1 MNTYGPDSSVSL
13 TAITGNL
20 NIAMPQTYALTL
32 SALWT
37 SGLNYPASFAA
48 VAASGDITTKG
59 LVTNLTAI
67 NPALPGIV
75 LTGSMTGSFELLAE
89 GSIDLTGGY
98 FLPTNGITKPT
109 FAPSISAGPSLL
121 DTAFDPYQPN
131 NGMTG
136 AFASSV
142 LAHQDDHDTNPAR
155 IYAASGD
162 ISAVATTINKVT
174 RTTTGKVVSVTPV
187 SYARVELNRPAEIY
201 AGRDILNLNLIAQN
215 VAADDVTKIQAGRDI
230 LYNYTGATL
239 NQEVT
244 LGGPGLQIAGPGFLV
259 VQAGRDLGPFLPATR
274 DSSAFTQGQEGI
286 ASVGNASF
294 WPVGNQYVSTG
305 SSGLYDTQLLGAF
318 AATTK
323 KRNELL
329 PGTGAD
335 IITMFGVANGINY
348 DGYSTLNPATKQPVL
363 HPGVIDTYINP
374 ANAST
379 VAHNYISELK
389 AFLTRIGKLA
399 SADVDD
405 AAAWSIFQSLPK
417 DLQHVFAD
425 QVFFAE
431 LKAVGQA
438 QAVTSGRYQRGYEA
452 INTMFPADFGYT
464 QNALGGGTNGANTL
478 KHTGDLDLLHAT
490 IQTKLGG
497 DISIFGPGGTIRV
510 GSLAL
515 EPNNL
520 LKPNDLGILTLGVG
534 DINTFTD
541 GSVLVNSSRVM
552 TQQGGDILMW
562 SSNGDLDAGRGAQ
575 TTLSFPPLQ
584 VVFDSND
591 YQSVDLGG
599 LVSGAGIAV
608 VQSSKVAKKS
618 NAFLLAP
625 RGTVDAGEAGIRVSG
640 NLVIAAV
647 QVVNAGNIQVGGTTT
662 GVPTVTAPNIG
673 ALSAASNTAGAAAK
687 SAEPPTA
694 SGNNDRASVFIVE
707 VVGYGGGDNG
717 GQDTNSSS
725 GNGQGTKSDDQE
737 RKQP

>member
-1 MNTYGPDSSVSL
+1 MNTYGPDSAVNL
-13 TAITGNL
+13 TAITGSL
-20 NIAMPQTYALTL
+20 NIAMPQTVATTN
-32 SALWT
+32 WIT
-37 SGLNYPASFAA
+37 GVTYPASFTA
-48 VAASGDITTKG
+48 VAVSGDITTKG
-59 LVTNLTAI
+59 LVTN
-67 NPALPGIV
+67 NPQITPAMPGII
-75 LTGSMTGSFELLAE
+75 LTGSERGTFNLIAQGSV
-89 GSIDLTGGY
+89 DLTGG
-98 FLPTNGITKPT
+98 FVMTGTNVS
-109 FAPSISAGPSLL
+109 APAISAGPSLL

-131 NGMTG
+131 SGMTG
-136 AFASSV
+136 AFASSI
-142 LAHQDDHDTNPAR
+142 LAHQDDHDTNPVR
-155 IYAASGD
+155 IYAVAGD
-162 ISAVATTINKVT
+162 ISAVATTTSSVT
-174 RTTTGKVVSVTPV
+174 RGPSGKIISATPV
-187 SYARVELNRPAEIY
+187 SYARVELNRPAKIY

-215 VAADDVTKIQAGRDI
+215 VAPDDVTTILAGRD
-230 LYNYTGATL
+230 LVYNYVGASANAS
-239 NQEVT
+239 NQVVT

-259 VQAGRDLGPFLPATR
+259 VQAGRDLGPFLPVTR
-274 DSSAFTQGQEGI
+274 DSSTFTQGQEGI
-286 ASVGNASF
+286 ASVGNASL
-294 WPVGNQYVSTG
+294 WPVGNRYVSQG
-305 SSGLYDTQLLGAF
+305 SSGIYDTQLLGSFTAI
-318 AATTK
+318 TK

-335 IITMFGVANGINY
+335 IITMFGTANGINY
-348 DGYSTLNPATKQPVL
+348 NGYSTVDPVTNQSVL

-374 ANAST
+374 DNAANVT
-379 VAHNYISELK
+379 HNYISELK
-389 AFLTRIGKLA
+389 DFLTRIGKSFA
-399 SADVDD
+399 SDAD
-405 AAAWSIFQSLPK
+405 AWSVFQSLPK

-438 QAVTSGRYQRGYEA
+438 QTGSSGRYQRGYEA

-464 QNALGGGTNGANTL
+464 QNTLGGGSNGANTL
-478 KHTGDLDLLHAT
+478 VHTGDLDLLHAT

-515 EPNNL
+515 EPNSL

-534 DINTFTD
+534 NINTFTD
-541 GSVLVNSSRVM
+541 ASVLVNSSRVM

-584 VVFDSND
+584 VVFNADD

-608 VQSSKVAKKS
+608 VQSSKLAKKS
-618 NAFLLAP
+618 NAYLLAP

-640 NLVIAAV
+640 NLTIAAV
-647 QVVNAGNIQVGGTTT
+647 TVVNAGNIQVGGTAT

-717 GQDTNSSS
+717 GQDS
-725 GNGQGTKSDDQE
+725 GNGQGNKSDDQE

>member
-1 MNTYGPDSSVSL
+1 MNTYGPDSGVSL

-20 NIAMPQTYALTL
+20 NIAMPQTVAI
-32 SALWT
+32 T
-37 SGLNYPASFAA
+37 SWSTGASIGVTYPASFTA

-59 LVTNLTAI
+59 LVPSNPQITLTM
-67 NPALPGIV
+67 PGIV
-75 LTGSMTGSFELLAE
+75 LTGSERGTFELLAQ
-89 GSIDLTGGY
+89 GSIDLTGG
-98 FLPTNGITKPT
+98 FVLAGTSAA
-109 FAPSISAGPSLL
+109 APAISAGPSLL

-142 LAHQDDHDTNPAR
+142 LAHQDDHNTNPAR
-155 IYAASGD
+155 IYAVSGN
-162 ISAVATTINKVT
+162 ISAVATTKSNIPSGPIT
-174 RTTTGKVVSVTPV
+174 SATPTDYV
-187 SYARVELNRPAEIY
+187 RVELNRPAKIY
-201 AGRDILNLNLIAQN
+201 AGGDIINLNMIAQN
-215 VAADDVTKIQAGRDI
+215 VAADDVTTIEAGRDI
-230 LYNYTGATL
+230 LYSYTNALASNDRGK
-239 NQEVT
+239 V

-259 VQAGRDLGPFLPATR
+259 VQAGRDLGPFLPVTR
-274 DSSAFTQGQEGI
+274 DSSTYTQGQEGI
-286 ASVGNASF
+286 ASVGNASL
-294 WPVGNQYVSTG
+294 WPVGNRYVSQG
-305 SSGLYDTQLLGAF
+305 SSGLYDVQLLGPVS
-318 AATTK
+318 ATTK

-348 DGYSTLNPATKQPVL
+348 NGYSTIDPATNQSVY
-363 HPGVIDTYINP
+363 HPGVIDAYIDP
-374 ANAST
+374 ANASL
-379 VAHNYISELK
+379 VAHNYIGELK
-389 AFLTRIGKLA
+389 DFLTQVGSPA
-399 SADVDD
+399 TSD
-405 AAAWSIFQSLPK
+405 AGALSIFRSLPT

-438 QAVTSGRYQRGYEA
+438 PTDTAGRYQRGYEA

-464 QNALGGGTNGANTL
+464 QNALSGGANGANLL

-497 DISIFGPGGTIRV
+497 NISIFGPGGTIRV

-541 GSVLVNSSRVM
+541 SSVLVNSSRVM

-584 VVFDSND
+584 VVFNSDD

-608 VQSSKVAKKS
+608 VQSSKLAKRS
-618 NAFLLAP
+618 NAYLLAP

-640 NLVIAAV
+640 DLVVAAV
-647 QVVNAGNIQVGGTTT
+647 QVVNAGNIQVGGTAT
-662 GVPTVTAPNIG
+662 GVPTVVAPNIG
-673 ALSAASNTAGAAAK
+673 ALSAASNTAGAATK
-687 SAEPPTA
+687 SAELPTA

-707 VVGYGGGDNG
+707 VVGYGGGENG
-717 GQDTNSSS
+717 GQDFNSSS
-725 GNGQGTKSDDQE
+725 GNGQGTESDDEE
-737 RKQP
+737 RKRKRQQP